1 MPPRAID
8 RLIDCQGA
16 LISALDA
23 GDVIAVEDATARV
36 ARALEDV
43 RAESHAPSEDRP
55 RFDYALRQAEAAR
68 GRVNFLT
75 DRVSQRLERLTHQR
89 GDRVTHTYTNAGK
102 LGRASL
108 I

>member
-1 MPPRAID
+1 MRSRAID

-23 GDVIAVEDATARV
+23 GDVSAVEDATARV
-36 ARALEDV
+36 ARALEAV
-43 RAESHAPSEDRP
+43 RAETPSANEDRP

-89 GDRVTHTYTNAGK
+89 GERVTHTYTNAGK

>member
-1 MPPRAID
+1 MPPSAIE

-23 GDVIAVEDATARV
+23 GDVNAVEDATARV
-36 ARALEDV
+36 ARALDDV
-43 RAESHAPSEDRP
+43 RAEGKATTNDRP
-55 RFDYALRQAEAAR
+55 QFDYALRQAEAAR

>member
-1 MPPRAID
+1 M
-8 RLIDCQGA
+8 
-16 LISALDA
+16 S
-23 GDVIAVEDATARV
+23 
-36 ARALEDV
+36 RALEAV
-43 RAESHAPSEDRP
+43 RAETPSANEDRP

-89 GDRVTHTYTNAGK
+89 GERVTHTYTNAGK

>member
-23 GDVIAVEDATARV
+23 GDVSAVEVATARV
-36 ARALEDV
+36 ARALEAV
-43 RAESHAPSEDRP
+43 RAETPSANEDRP

-89 GDRVTHTYTNAGK
+89 GERVTHTYTNAGK
-102 LGRASL
+102 LGRATL

>member
-1 MPPRAID
+1 MPPRAIE

-36 ARALEDV
+36 ARALEAV
-43 RAESHAPSEDRP
+43 RDEGLSTTDDKPH
-55 RFDYALRQAEAAR
+55 FDYALRQAEAAR

-75 DRVSQRLERLTHQR
+75 DRVSQRIERLTHQR
-89 GDRVTHTYTNAGK
+89 GDRVIHTYTNAGK
-102 LGRASL
+102 LGRAS
-108 I
+108 IA

>member
-1 MPPRAID
+1 MPPRAIE

-23 GDVIAVEDATARV
+23 GDVVAVEDATARV
-36 ARALEDV
+36 VRALEDI
-43 RAESHAPSEDRP
+43 RAEGNSTSEDRP

>member
-1 MPPRAID
+1 MRPRAIE

-23 GDVIAVEDATARV
+23 GDVSAVEDATQRV
-36 ARALEDV
+36 VHALEAV
-43 RAESHAPSEDRP
+43 RSETSATEDRP

-89 GDRVTHTYTNAGK
+89 GDRVTQTYTNAGK